1 MTPMR
6 RDDELES
13 LSLGRVRFEFVTTY
27 DTGSVGEKFVTSRAT
42 QIRINGDGTV
52 TMPEW
57 LAKEKGLI

>member
-6 RDDELES
+6 RDDDFAAV
-13 LSLGRVRFEFVTTY
+13 SLGRVHFEFVTTY
-27 DTGSVGEKFVTSRAT
+27 DPGSVGEKFVTSRAT

-57 LAKEKGLI
+57 LAREKGLI